1 MTRIQVLLSDGQ
13 NEKLT
18 YLARKLKTTKS
29 KLIREAVD
37 TILREKVSA
46 SSDPLLEL
54 IGQAGE
60 VGQSDISSNHNEFL
74 AQKEKDRWIERRSS

>member
-1 MTRIQVLLSDGQ
+1 MARIQVLLSDGQ

-60 VGQSDISSNHNEFL
+60 VGRSDISSNHNEFL
-74 AQKEKDRWIERRSS
+74 AQKEKDQWIERRSS

>member
-18 YLARKLKTTKS
+18 YLAKKLKTTKS
-29 KLIREAVD
+29 RLIREAVD
-37 TILREKVSA
+37 SILREKVSA
-46 SSDPLLEL
+46 SSDPLFEL

-60 VGQSDISSNHNEFL
+60 VGRSDISSHHDRFL
-74 AQKEKDRWIERRSS
+74 VQEEKDQWIGKKSS

>member
-13 NEKLT
+13 NEKLA
-18 YLARKLKTTKS
+18 YLARRLKTTKS

-37 TILREKVSA
+37 IILREKVSA

-60 VGQSDISSNHNEFL
+60 AGRSDISSLHNEFL
-74 AQKEKDRWIERRSS
+74 TQKEKDRWVERRSL